1 MLAETGVAATS
12 GFDFD
17 ETRGSRYMRFSYA
30 GSTNDMHDALERLGQ
45 WDRLKR

>member
-17 ETRGSRYMRFSYA
+17 ESRGSRYMRFSYA
-30 GSTNDMHDALERLGQ
+30 GKTDDMHDALERLGKWQ
-45 WDRLKR
+45 PLKG